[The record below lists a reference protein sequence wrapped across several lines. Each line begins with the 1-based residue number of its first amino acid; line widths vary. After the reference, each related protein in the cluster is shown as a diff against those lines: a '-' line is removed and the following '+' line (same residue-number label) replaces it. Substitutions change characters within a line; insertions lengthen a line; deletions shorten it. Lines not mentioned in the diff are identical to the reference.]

1 MGNRWCAIAVALGV
15 VIGAGSEA
23 FAQKSVAFAQTREDI
38 LRTLNYRQGSITLGD
53 QLATIKLKQ
62 SFRFLDSTDALTFL
76 TKIWGNPPP
85 ASKDPGILGM
95 LLPTSVSPLSDEG
108 FGIVVGYDPI
118 GYVSDDD
125 VEQIDYS
132 ELLREMQ
139 EQTREHSK
147 QRVANGYPSIELVG
161 WAQPPI
167 YDKSA
172 KKLYWAKRLR
182 FGDASDDTL
191 NYNIIIL
198 GRRGTLNLNV
208 IAGME
213 ALPSID
219 RQVADILSMVSF
231 NQGNLYTE
239 FNPSVDTAAAYG
251 IAGLIAGGVL
261 TKAGFLKGL
270 LVLLLASKKL
280 ALVIFGFFAALG
292 AAVWSK
298 IKALFQRKRT
308 APA

>member
-1 MGNRWCAIAVALGV
+1 MGNRWCAIAVSLGIVLGV
-15 VIGAGSEA
+15 GSEA
-23 FAQKSVAFAQTREDI
+23 FAQKSVAFAQTPEDI

-62 SFRFLDSTDALTFL
+62 NFRFLDSTDALTLL
-76 TKIWGNPPP
+76 TKVWGNPPP
-85 ASKDPGILGM
+85 ASKDAPLGM
-95 LLPTSVSPLSDEG
+95 LLPTSVSPVSDEG
-108 FGIVVGYDPI
+108 FGIVVAYDPI

-125 VEQIDYS
+125 VEQINYS

-139 EQTREHSK
+139 DRTREHSK

-182 FGDASDDTL
+182 FGDSSDETL

-219 RQVADILSMVSF
+219 RQVGDILSMVSF
-231 NQGNLYTE
+231 NQGNLYKE
-239 FNPSVDTAAAYG
+239 FNASIDTAAGYG

-261 TKAGFLKGL
+261 TKVGFFKGL
-270 LVLLLASKKL
+270 IALLLATKKL
-280 ALVIFGFFAALG
+280 GAIVIFGFFAALWG
-292 AAVWSK
+292 G
-298 IKALFQRKRT
+298 IKALFRRKRT